1 MKVRMLA
8 KFKTPRENLTGIY
21 RIENEV
27 STIRLLHLRW
37 RSTIDILH
45 TFSNCLFVSIC
56 YWLVL
61 STTHFSKRC
70 VSGVQSQGN
79 PRDWATPH
87 SRGAVLLIEV
97 MLEACMCQF
106 DLLLC
111 QFKCAAVSPNRL
123 KAGTSRQALSS
134 YESTKRQYYEIN
146 IERT

>member
-1 MKVRMLA
+1 M
-8 KFKTPRENLTGIY
+8 
-21 RIENEV
+21 
-27 STIRLLHLRW
+27 
-37 RSTIDILH
+37 
-45 TFSNCLFVSIC
+45 SIC

-70 VSGVQSQGN
+70 VSGVQAQE
-79 PRDWATPH
+79 TPH

-134 YESTKRQYYEIN
+134 YESTKRQYCEIN
-146 IERT
+146 IERTKTTVRKLISLAVA